1 MNNKNPLDEVVRIA
15 ASVGGPAVLL
25 IVALSTVGASGL
37 AGGAALAAA
46 LALLGGPVGM
56 PGGIMV
62 LTFVGG
68 VSAALASYGLEA
80 LLVAIYNRR
89 IETSNDSKIVDVV
102 VKEINSNR
110 LLRDSQKRTII
121 SAVTKTFS
129 ILLVGRTGTGKS
141 STINSLL
148 GREVALVGGIMPV
161 TSKVEY
167 FDCPINDAV
176 IRLYDT
182 PGLCDS
188 ADMSNDDEYITAIK
202 EVIPC
207 IDLVLFVTP
216 LNETRVSRD
225 ERIALRSLSSA
236 IGKQLWENMIVLF
249 SFSCSRLPGDSAYG
263 TFFDERIEAFREF
276 VAQLSAGKISQD
288 LPFLA
293 VDNSSKVNP
302 DGCEWVPELFT
313 LIVESCST
321 AGVMPFVEALAAE
334 VGGPGSDSDDFNSH
348 ESMDDSTHSDPKR
361 INLNDEQKQRVKNG
375 VKRSVIGGAIL
386 GAIAGVIAVPGGIAS
401 AAITAPFLFLGG
413 ALGAAGGAAIGFW
426 RWLSK
431 K

>member
-89 IETSNDSKIVDVV
+89 IEASNDSQIVDVV

-148 GREVALVGGIMPV
+148 GREIAPVGGIIPV

-188 ADMSNDDEYITAIK
+188 ADMSNDDAYITAIK

-249 SFSCSRLPGDSAYG
+249 SFSCSQLPGDSAYS

-276 VAQLSAGKISQD
+276 VAQLSADKISQN

-293 VDNSSKVNP
+293 VDNRSKVNP
-302 DGCEWVPELFT
+302 DGHEWVPELFT
-313 LIVESCST
+313 LIVERCSS
-321 AGVMPFVEALAAE
+321 AGVIPFVEALAADI
-334 VGGPGSDSDDFNSH
+334 GGSGSDSDAFSSD
-348 ESMDDSTHSDPKR
+348 ESREGSTYSEPKR
-361 INLNDEQKQRVKNG
+361 INLNDEQKQRVKSG
-375 VKRSVIGGAIL
+375 LKRSVIGGAIL
-386 GAIAGVIAVPGGIAS
+386 GAIAGVIAVPG
-401 AAITAPFLFLGG
+401 AAVIGAPVLILGG
-413 ALGAAGGAAIGFW
+413 AAGAALGFW